1 MDKNISVIITLY
13 KTPPNKLKI
22 LKQYENF
29 NLIIFDQDIKNNKK
43 AISRI
48 LKKNLGIFTQK
59 KI

>member
-48 LKKNLGIFTQK
+48 LKKI
-59 KI
+59 